1 MTDTDSCGCMMD
13 VLNCVNSL
21 SSDIFTVA
29 DIYQFEA
36 ELKDKHPKTIIS
48 GPKSDSSCKFCGTTV
63 SFSFWAMAIMSESS
77 NSERQYMKTFTI
89 LIEET
94 IVQAFEVCADDAEA
108 ALEIAQQNY
117 KDGVFVL
124 APGEA
129 QVAQMRISE
138 PANQVTE
145 WVEL

>member
-1 MTDTDSCGCMMD
+1 
-13 VLNCVNSL
+13 
-21 SSDIFTVA
+21 
-29 DIYQFEA
+29 
-36 ELKDKHPKTIIS
+36 
-48 GPKSDSSCKFCGTTV
+48 
-63 SFSFWAMAIMSESS
+63 
-77 NSERQYMKTFTI
+77 MKTFTI

-138 PANQVTE
+138 PATQVTE

>member
-1 MTDTDSCGCMMD
+1 
-13 VLNCVNSL
+13 
-21 SSDIFTVA
+21 
-29 DIYQFEA
+29 
-36 ELKDKHPKTIIS
+36 
-48 GPKSDSSCKFCGTTV
+48 
-63 SFSFWAMAIMSESS
+63 
-77 NSERQYMKTFTI
+77 MKRFTI

-94 IVQAFEVCADDAEA
+94 VAQEFEVCADDAEA

-117 KDGVFVL
+117 KDGIFVL

-145 WVEL
+145 WVER